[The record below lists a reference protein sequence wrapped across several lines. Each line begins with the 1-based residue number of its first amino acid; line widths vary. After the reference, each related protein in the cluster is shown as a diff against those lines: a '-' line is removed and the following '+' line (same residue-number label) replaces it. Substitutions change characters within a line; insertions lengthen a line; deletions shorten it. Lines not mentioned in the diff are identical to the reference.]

1 MAINGNYVV
10 RETTA
15 NLTRNPTLS
24 VASVLTVFVS
34 LAIVGTAVL
43 VRQGAQNMT
52 ERFEGGVEF
61 IVFVDADITQAQ
73 LDQVREDLENNP
85 RIKRIDYIDVE
96 ETWADFREIFKG
108 DDAML
113 ENVEKT
119 DLPTSFRV
127 EPVDKSVETV
137 SELVSYYRKRANVYE
152 VTAAT
157 EVIRELKGMT
167 TFVNNGLS
175 VFAVVL
181 LVASGLLILN
191 TIRTAMFARRREIE
205 VMKLVGATNWF
216 IRVPFMIEGLVQGL
230 IGGVLAI
237 GFVFVARN
245 WLDSL
250 LNRSSR
256 LTLLQKFSIESGDVV
271 LACVIVLLT
280 GIVLAVSSSVLATR
294 RFLDV

>member
-113 ENVEKT
+113 ENVNKT

-137 SELVSYYRKRANVYE
+137 QELVSYYRKRANVYE